1 MIDYQNPDDMNVV
14 TSTYVANLILY
25 RREVF
30 MLTPYCD
37 WS

>member
-1 MIDYQNPDDMNVV
+1 MINYQNPDDMNVV
-14 TSTYVANLILY
+14 TSTYAANLILY
-25 RREVF
+25 LGEVF